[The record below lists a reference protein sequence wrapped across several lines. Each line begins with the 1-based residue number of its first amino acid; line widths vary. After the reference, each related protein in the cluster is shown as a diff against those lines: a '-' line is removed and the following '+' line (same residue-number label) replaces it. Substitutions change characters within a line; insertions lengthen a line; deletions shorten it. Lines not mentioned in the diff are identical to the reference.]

1 MPETIMEKP
10 KGKKVTE
17 EEVKAAEA
25 LVQLVV
31 FDLGGEEYGLGIT
44 EVKEI
49 VKTGEITYVPNTPDF
64 IRGIINLRGKMVV
77 VMDMENRFLIEREEE
92 WKGKHIIIIE
102 KGENTFGLMV
112 DEVTEVLR
120 LSEDAI
126 KEAPKVITQRIHADY
141 LKGVGTIEE
150 RLIIILNLD
159 KVLDE
164 EELSKL
170 SQSADKHWHKVK
182 SKKEGKVETVEPEK
196 KEAKIEKEAKPE
208 EEKVEKPEIKEDIKA
223 KPKKK

>member
-1 MPETIMEKP
+1 MPETIMEEP
-10 KGKKVTE
+10 KKNRESPKTE
-17 EEVKAAEA
+17 EEVKAAEE

-77 VMDMENRFLIEREEE
+77 VMDMEKRFLIEREEEE

-102 KGENTFGLMV
+102 KGENTYGLMV
-112 DEVTEVLR
+112 DEVSEVLR
-120 LSEDAI
+120 LPEDAI
-126 KEAPKVITQRIHADY
+126 KEAPKIITTRIHADY
-141 LKGVGTIEE
+141 LKGVGTLED

-159 KVLDE
+159 KVLAE
-164 EELSKL
+164 EELAKL
-170 SQSADKHWHKVK
+170 SQSAEKRWHKVK
-182 SKKEGKVETVEPEK
+182 KTVKETKLE
-196 KEAKIEKEAKPE
+196 EAKKIKPEAVVEKPEEAKPE
-208 EEKVEKPEIKEDIKA
+208 VNEDIKA

>member
-1 MPETIMEKP
+1 MPETVMEKP
-10 KGKKVTE
+10 KVKKVTE

-120 LSEDAI
+120 LPEDAI

-141 LKGVGTIEE
+141 LKGVGTLED

-164 EELSKL
+164 DELSKL
-170 SQSADKHWHKVK
+170 SQSAEKRWHKVRK
-182 SKKEGKVETVEPEK
+182 TVKEVKPEEAEKVEPETV
-196 KEAKIEKEAKPE
+196 
-208 EEKVEKPEIKEDIKA
+208 VEKPE
-223 KPKKK
+223 KK